1 MLIQHTYTKDPIEI
15 FNTISNRLQL
25 TCLHFE
31 LDLKRGIKVKNGLGM
46 QIKTNPPRC
55 INFSRYHRSLRQVQ
69 NESIK
74 MVLYPW
80 KSTSCFPKQKAKE
93 CLSHILGVDH

>member
-74 MVLYPW
+74 MALI
-80 KSTSCFPKQKAKE
+80 SMEIHIMFSKAK
-93 CLSHILGVDH
+93 SQGMFITYLGS